1 MEWTECLKGAV
12 KFIEAHLLEE
22 IEVKD
27 VAAAVY
33 MSPFYFQK
41 GFSIMTGY
49 SVGEYIRQRRL
60 YLAALDVLA
69 GQEKVIDLAYKYGY
83 STPESFTKAFSRFH
97 GVPPMQLKGSAGK
110 MKVFLPLKITVTI
123 QGGDNMDYTVEKME
137 RMQVIGL
144 ECAVRYDSSYQEIPK
159 LWDIFSRDYC
169 SSGREESEVCP
180 Y

>member
-69 GQEKVIDLAYKYGY
+69 GQEKGIDLAYKYGY
-83 STPESFTKAFSRFH
+83 AGELYQSIQQISRSAAYAAQGQCRENEGVSSSENHSDHTRRRQH
-97 GVPPMQLKGSAGK
+97 GLHG
-110 MKVFLPLKITVTI
+110 
-123 QGGDNMDYTVEKME
+123 
-137 RMQVIGL
+137 
-144 ECAVRYDSSYQEIPK
+144 
-159 LWDIFSRDYC
+159 
-169 SSGREESEVCP
+169 
-180 Y
+180 

>member
-69 GQEKVIDLAYKYGY
+69 GQEKVIDLAYK
-83 STPESFTKAFSRFH
+83 SRSAAYAAQGQCRENEGVSSSENHSDHTRRRQH
-97 GVPPMQLKGSAGK
+97 GLHG
-110 MKVFLPLKITVTI
+110 
-123 QGGDNMDYTVEKME
+123 
-137 RMQVIGL
+137 
-144 ECAVRYDSSYQEIPK
+144 
-159 LWDIFSRDYC
+159 
-169 SSGREESEVCP
+169 
-180 Y
+180 

>member
-83 STPESFTKAFSRFH
+83 STPESFTKSTPKYFQDGAGLH
-97 GVPPMQLKGSAGK
+97 G
-110 MKVFLPLKITVTI
+110 
-123 QGGDNMDYTVEKME
+123 
-137 RMQVIGL
+137 
-144 ECAVRYDSSYQEIPK
+144 
-159 LWDIFSRDYC
+159 
-169 SSGREESEVCP
+169 
-180 Y
+180 